1 MTMKKGKKII
11 IVGAGFAGLETAK
24 ALKGSKHDVLVL
36 DKTNHHLF
44 QPLLYQVASAALSP
58 ADIAYPVRAVFRNQ
72 ENIDVRLTEVLAIDK
87 EKHEV
92 ITDSGN
98 YAYDILVLAPGSRH
112 SYFGNDQWE
121 EYAPGLKTLRDAL
134 RIRENTLSSFEA
146 ADKIED
152 DKERK
157 KFLTFVVVGGGP
169 TGVEMAGA
177 IAEISKQTIIN
188 DFKRIAPED
197 TRVIL
202 VEGAPRI
209 LTAYS
214 EHLSEVAVSSL
225 RSMGVEV
232 LLNSMVTGITSESIH
247 TSAGDIPTKNIIWA
261 AGNQASPLIKQL
273 NTETDRMGRA
283 VVGEDLS
290 IPGYPEIFVLG
301 DSACYTT
308 KNGSTLPGTCP
319 VAMQMGKYVGTLL
332 RKDAPVEKRKKF
344 FYFDKGSMATIGR
357 ARAIANIKGL
367 QFSGFIAWLMWSFVH
382 VFFLISF
389 RNRFKVMAEWI
400 WFYITFKQGT
410 RLITGKEE

>member
-1 MTMKKGKKII
+1 MKKGKKIV

-24 ALKGSKHDVLVL
+24 ALKGSEHDVLVL

-58 ADIAYPVRAVFRNQ
+58 ADIAYPIRAVFRNQ

-87 EKHEV
+87 QKREV

-98 YAYDILVLAPGSRH
+98 YPYDMLVLAPGSRH

-121 EYAPGLKTLRDAL
+121 EHAPGLKTLRDAL

-152 DKERK
+152 EKERK

-177 IAEISKQTIIN
+177 IAEISKQTIVN
-188 DFKRIAPED
+188 DFKRITPED

-202 VEGAPRI
+202 VEGASRI

-214 EHLSEVAVSSL
+214 EHLSEDALSSL

-232 LLNSMVTGITSESIH
+232 LLNSMVTGITSESIQ
-247 TSAGDIPTKNIIWA
+247 TSAGEIPTKNIIWA

-273 NTETDRMGRA
+273 NTETDKMGRA

-290 IPGYPEIFVLG
+290 IPGHPEIFVLG
-301 DSACYTT
+301 DSASYAT
-308 KNGSTLPGTCP
+308 KDGSTLPGTCP
-319 VAMQMGKYVGTLL
+319 VAMQMGKYVGALL
-332 RKDAPVEKRKKF
+332 KKDAPVEKRKKF
-344 FYFDKGSMATIGR
+344 SYFDKGSMATIGR
-357 ARAIANIKGL
+357 ARAIANIQGF
-367 QFSGFIAWLMWSFVH
+367 QFSGFIAWLMWSFIH

-389 RNRFKVMAEWI
+389 RNRFKVMAEWV

-410 RLITGKEE
+410 RLITGKDE